1 MRNVIAL
8 ALSFA
13 IASAALAA
21 DVPRPRELAFK
32 ILSAKIEKFD
42 PPQRNRRGKYEQAL
56 VLRLEVDRA
65 EWNNLPP
72 DIESFL
78 YVGDHELRPFA
89 NVLDGPR
96 VVFTFHDPDWQ
107 QLQGG
112 ELMVLTTRHGDPVLN
127 PDKYKDRPRF
137 DPSLITEK

>member
-1 MRNVIAL
+1 HAKQLAGRPPRHREDQSHDRWNRDRHRRHRVRKVRSTMRNVIAL

-21 DVPRPRELAFK
+21 DVPRQRELAFK

-65 EWNNLPP
+65 
-72 DIESFL
+72 
-78 YVGDHELRPFA
+78 
-89 NVLDGPR
+89 
-96 VVFTFHDPDWQ
+96 
-107 QLQGG
+107 
-112 ELMVLTTRHGDPVLN
+112 
-127 PDKYKDRPRF
+127 
-137 DPSLITEK
+137 